1 MNKGKVNFD
10 QFSRAIE
17 KIGVAMNEF
26 VSLFIFVA
34 NFTLQDLKL
43 VFNKYDISGDG
54 ELDFKEFS
62 IIFSQ
67 NDSGSTMPDNGA
79 QKVQVDPYIEE
90 KNRQIKENLEHRKDT
105 PMALLKLFR
114 DKLRA
119 RGPRGMIGLQRIF
132 KMMDDD

>member
-26 VSLFIFVA
+26 VSIDIFLFINLYIF
-34 NFTLQDLKL
+34 QDLKL

-62 IIFSQ
+62 IIF
-67 NDSGSTMPDNGA
+67 A
-79 QKVQVDPYIEE
+79 
-90 KNRQIKENLEHRKDT
+90 
-105 PMALLKLFR
+105 
-114 DKLRA
+114 
-119 RGPRGMIGLQRIF
+119 
-132 KMMDDD
+132 

>member
-17 KIGVAMNEF
+17 KIGVAMNEY
-26 VSLFIFVA
+26 VSILEFYYLTFKTI
-34 NFTLQDLKL
+34 QDLKL

-67 NDSGSTMPDNGA
+67 NDSGSVVNDNGA
-79 QKVQVDPYIEE
+79 
-90 KNRQIKENLEHRKDT
+90 
-105 PMALLKLFR
+105 
-114 DKLRA
+114 
-119 RGPRGMIGLQRIF
+119 
-132 KMMDDD
+132 